1 MTHIESAGFLRVAK
15 IGGVRPEKILHSLVR
30 FENGTIGTIA
40 SSGTDLGKLSM
51 ENLYV
56 DIGAESREE
65 AEKKVSVGDAAVYMG
80 QLVQTGTTLFSP
92 YLDDR
97 LGCVILLKTMEL
109 AADSPND
116 LYFVFTVQ
124 EEVGLCGAHTA
135 AMGSSRITGS
145 RWTLHV
151 RTMFPEAGIRFPQRW
166 ERALGSR

>member
-1 MTHIESAGFLRVAK
+1 M
-15 IGGVRPEKILHSLVR
+15 
-30 FENGTIGTIA
+30 
-40 SSGTDLGKLSM
+40 
-51 ENLYV
+51 
-56 DIGAESREE
+56 
-65 AEKKVSVGDAAVYMG
+65 SVGDAAVYMG
-80 QLVQTGTTLFSP
+80 QPVQTGTALFSP

-135 AMGSSRITGS
+135 AHGIVPDTGS

-151 RTMFPEAGIRFPQRW
+151 RTMFPEAGIRFPRRW